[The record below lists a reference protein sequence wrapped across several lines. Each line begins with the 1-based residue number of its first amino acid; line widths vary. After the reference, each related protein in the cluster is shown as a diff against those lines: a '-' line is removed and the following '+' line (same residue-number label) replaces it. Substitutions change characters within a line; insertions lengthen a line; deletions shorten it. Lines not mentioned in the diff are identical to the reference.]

1 MWWRARD
8 ARAEFHNVSKRRTV
22 SKRETTKNLPAFQ
35 DLSGSSSSFAPKN
48 DKNFKFTHETLAVIS
63 VFPVLTTTNSIS
75 FPLSRTDELVHAK
88 LKIACSG
95 FIELLRF
102 DIDRAS

>member
-1 MWWRARD
+1 MILSPHLLRIYL
-8 ARAEFHNVSKRRTV
+8 N
-22 SKRETTKNLPAFQ
+22 
-35 DLSGSSSSFAPKN
+35 DLSRVEN
-48 DKNFKFTHETLAVIS
+48 DKKVELTHETLAVIS

>member
-1 MWWRARD
+1 MISIIYPVKSSPQNKLKKTD
-8 ARAEFHNVSKRRTV
+8 FESYLH
-22 SKRETTKNLPAFQ
+22 LP
-35 DLSGSSSSFAPKN
+35 LTEVKN
-48 DKNFKFTHETLAVIS
+48 DKKFEFTHETLAVIS
-63 VFPVLTTTNSIS
+63 VFPVLTTTSSIS

-102 DIDRAS
+102 DIDRASLIKIIQMNFKRR